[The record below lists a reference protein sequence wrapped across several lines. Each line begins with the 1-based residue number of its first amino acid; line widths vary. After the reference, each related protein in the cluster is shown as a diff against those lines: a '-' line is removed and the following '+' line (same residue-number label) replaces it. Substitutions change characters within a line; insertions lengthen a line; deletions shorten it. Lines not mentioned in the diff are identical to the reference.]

1 MTKTLTFYL
10 TEKLMNEVEVQ
21 SVTEKLQSMIVLEL
35 FHDKST
41 VSSMLAELTQIVR
54 EQLQQLSSDPG
65 PKQGRLCRIHVS
77 QPAIRQNQK
86 NIRNQSGDGYVPV
99 ISCKRGKENVYGHG
113 VRILDAN
120 GSLVAEVVQPKN
132 KQLSCGARVWLE
144 TRNPVEVYEFSRKGL
159 GTIITSLPK

>member
-1 MTKTLTFYL
+1 
-10 TEKLMNEVEVQ
+10 MNKVEVQ
-21 SVTEKLQSMIVLEL
+21 SVTEKLQSMIVSCVDSYELEM

-54 EQLQQLSSDPG
+54 EQLQQLSSDPSL
-65 PKQGRLCRIHVS
+65 KQGRLCRIHVS

-86 NIRNQSGDGYVPV
+86 NIRNQSGDGYAPA

-144 TRNPVEVYEFSRKGL
+144 TRNPVEVYEFSQKGL

>member
-1 MTKTLTFYL
+1 
-10 TEKLMNEVEVQ
+10 MNEVEVQ
-21 SVTEKLQSMIVLEL
+21 SVTEKLQSMIASCVGSYELEL

-86 NIRNQSGDGYVPV
+86 NIRNRSGDGYAPV

-113 VRILDAN
+113 VRILGAN
-120 GSLVAEVVQPKN
+120 ESLVAEVVQPKN